1 MLGCRCGR
9 VWLSVTEREGEGE
22 GTPLMMSRRLSRSLS
37 LFFSFFLAACQKTNL
52 SFFFPSACF
61 LFVLFTHLSQ
71 TIPPWSPRLPFHLP
85 APFFCYLQI
94 FRVSSKAEGRGC
106 FEQTGSCID
115 IQITLLGEMRRAIVS
130 HPWCVNFN
138 SHIPP
143 PPQHFARM
151 K

>member
-1 MLGCRCGR
+1 MWPCLVVGD
-9 VWLSVTEREGEGE
+9 REGGRGGGNAANDEPPPF
-22 GTPLMMSRRLSRSLS
+22 TLPQSFLFFFPRRLSKNKSLFLFPLS
-37 LFFSFFLAACQKTNL
+37 LFSLCL
-52 SFFFPSACF
+52 IYPS
-61 LFVLFTHLSQ
+61 
-71 TIPPWSPRLPFHLP
+71 IPPWSPRLPFHLP